1 MPHSH
6 HDMILSQAAD
16 LAPLF
21 EEISHT
27 IFSMPELGLA
37 EYRSS
42 QYLAELM
49 RSHGFAVQMPY
60 CDLPTAFRA
69 EFGQGDGPSIAFL
82 AEYDALPGYGENG
95 DQPAHACGHNW
106 IAATTAGAA
115 ILLSRLQKQLGFA
128 GKIIL
133 IGTPAEETVGAK
145 VDLAAAGA
153 FSDLDA
159 AFQAH
164 LGDRNDLTANI
175 QALDSI
181 EFHFKGKASH
191 AAASPFEGI
200 NALDAVQ
207 LMFAGIGALRQ
218 QLHPDYR
225 VHGIIIDGGRVTNI
239 IPEHAACQIT
249 TRCPQRADLQV
260 LTQKIINIA
269 KGAALMTGAELSYHF
284 FENHFDNYVPVPAL
298 VQLTKDHLEEF
309 GFDHIIA
316 DGSSP
321 VCGSTDLG
329 NVSYICPTQY
339 FEVAFPTTPPA
350 HIHEAGIL
358 PHVDAAPAYEKLHAV
373 IKSFASAALELFE
386 NPSLAQEIK
395 AWHREN
401 VHK

>member
-1 MPHSH
+1 M
-6 HDMILSQAAD
+6 LSK
-16 LAPLF
+16 
-21 EEISHT
+21 
-27 IFSMPELGLA
+27 
-37 EYRSS
+37 
-42 QYLAELM
+42 
-49 RSHGFAVQMPY
+49 
-60 CDLPTAFRA
+60 
-69 EFGQGDGPSIAFL
+69 
-82 AEYDALPGYGENG
+82 
-95 DQPAHACGHNW
+95 
-106 IAATTAGAA
+106 
-115 ILLSRLQKQLGFA
+115 LQSQLGFT

-145 VDLAAAGA
+145 IDLAAAGA

-159 AFQAH
+159 VFQAH

-207 LMFAGIGALRQ
+207 LLFAGIGALRQ

-249 TRCPQRADLQV
+249 TRCPKRADLQV
-260 LTQKIINIA
+260 LTEKIINIA

-298 VQLTKDHLEEF
+298 VQLTKGHLEEF
-309 GFDHIIA
+309 GFDPIIS

-329 NVSYICPTQY
+329 NVSYVCRRSISRSPSRRRRLRIFTRPVFCRMWM
-339 FEVAFPTTPPA
+339 
-350 HIHEAGIL
+350 
-358 PHVDAAPAYEKLHAV
+358 AAPAYEKLHAV
-373 IKSFASAALELFE
+373 VKGFASAALELFE
-386 NPSLAQEIK
+386 TPSLAQEIK
-395 AWHREN
+395 AWHQQN